1 MRSFIFA
8 ALLCLGA
15 IVNPNSGQANDAIAD
30 CKAFFA
36 KFERCIDGLKGDQQD
51 QARIFLKT
59 IKATLGMSN
68 DLNQGDPMYLGI
80 MCTLTIEEIKKDQSV
95 QTYHCQW

>member
-1 MRSFIFA
+1 MRFFVFA
-8 ALLCLGA
+8 ALSCWAL
-15 IVNPNSGQANDAIAD
+15 INSDLTRADDAIAE

-36 KFERCIDGLKGDQQD
+36 KFEQCIDGLKGDQQD
-51 QARIFLKT
+51 QARIFLRT

-80 MCTLTIEEIKKDQSV
+80 MCKLTIQEIKKEPSV
-95 QTYHCQW
+95 QPYNCQW

>member
-8 ALLCLGA
+8 TLSCLGTMA
-15 IVNPNSGQANDAIAD
+15 NPSLVQANDAIEE
-30 CKAFFA
+30 CKAFFT

-51 QARIFLKT
+51 QARIFLRT

-68 DLNQGDPMYLGI
+68 DLNQGDPMYTGI
-80 MCTLTIEEIKKDQSV
+80 MCKLTIQEIKKDQSV
-95 QTYHCQW
+95 QTYNCQW